1 MQCIS
6 DKQSASPK
14 AKGPQATDSF
24 QERNNHDWRGQ
35 WRFPHSEITKPTPN
49 PTSPTEVDSKV
60 LSSTPIT
67 SPAVQQEES
76 PKWGWGARREER
88 RKRRDEIDTTRFES
102 EEKEEVQKIK
112 EAVDKIWAERKQ
124 AAIDIQTTA
133 NEKVGPSLPNRD
145 VADKQAKEYAR
156 VKLESLSQAVDT
168 LRAVCLSYITHAVF
182 DHQALTADAEKVKD
196 PKLV

>member
-1 MQCIS
+1 MQCLS
-6 DKQSASPK
+6 VKESASPN

-35 WRFPHSEITKPTPN
+35 WRFPHSEMTKPTPN

-60 LSSTPIT
+60 LSSFPTT
-67 SPAVQQEES
+67 GPAVRQEET

-88 RKRRDEIDTTRFES
+88 RKRRDEMTTTRIES
-102 EEKEEVQKIK
+102 QEKEEVQNIK

-124 AAIDIQTTA
+124 AAVEIQATA
-133 NEKVGPSLPNRD
+133 NEKVCPSSPICNI
-145 VADKQAKEYAR
+145 ANKQAKEYAR
-156 VKLESLSQAVDT
+156 VKLETLSQAVDT
-168 LRAVCLSYITHAVF
+168 LRAVCLSYTTHDVS
-182 DHQALTADAEKVKD
+182 DHQALTADAEKARD